1 MFYVIGM
8 GGTSLPDLKVP
19 VLRVKEKCGL
29 HADPK
34 AATAKMKARRFFLS
48 VPELF
53 EAKKLALRRGVWF
66 RALNRVERGAL
77 DITIKYYNSV
87 KSTMLTKML
96 TVILEKLQFAM
107 GSVVDRMVKSFGL
120 AQARKISGVAVS
132 LGNFSALAW
141 ALDIAFAR
149 FLAVMHMN
157 DREK

>member
-1 MFYVIGM
+1 MSLGM

-29 HADPK
+29 HADQK
-34 AATAKMKARRFFLS
+34 TATAKMKERGFSLS

-66 RALNRVERGAL
+66 RALNRLERGAL

-96 TVILEKLQFAM
+96 TVILEKLQQATESM
-107 GSVVDRMVKSFGL
+107 VDRMVKSFGS
-120 AQARKISGVAVS
+120 AQARKISGVAVR
-132 LGNFSALAW
+132 LGNLSALAW
-141 ALDIAFAR
+141 ALDFAFAR

-157 DREK
+157 EREN